1 MSIGGKG
8 PCEPIE
14 ASECNPTNG
23 GALTHRQTYTW
34 CEAALLI
41 SSIAA
46 AILGTV
52 LVMTS
57 QGSSLALLVGSCL
70 SFFGLVT
77 AMIVELRRHRRLGQ
91 TDK

>member
-1 MSIGGKG
+1 MSIRGKG
-8 PCEPIE
+8 PE

-23 GALTHRQTYTW
+23 DALTHRQTFTW

-46 AILGTV
+46 AILGPV
-52 LVMTS
+52 LLMTS
-57 QGSSLALLVGSCL
+57 QRNSLALLGSCL
-70 SFFGLVT
+70 IFFGLVT
-77 AMIVELRRHRRLGQ
+77 GMIVELRRHRRLGQ